1 LTAPPTWAHELI
13 LAPAVLVLTLVHA
26 RRALGLA
33 RALVEVGALTAY
45 GYALE
50 WIAMGVFRSHDYG
63 GGWRLAPAGVP
74 VAVAVVWASI
84 IVAALTLAARR
95 GMATAGRRA
104 VAAALVAISLDLL
117 MEPVAVRLG
126 LWRWTPPGAW
136 LGVPVGNF
144 VGWAVIVAVW
154 CAGAEREP
162 VDAPLARVAV
172 RRVALAVSSIA
183 ALVLIG
189 AAWRAL
195 RVEGAFSA
203 AGGWAFAGAMWLT
216 TLLVTVRRRPVMG
229 WPDTLAGRLG
239 STIGLAPEAA
249 MVVLAA
255 GFAADA
261 WRSDDLAL
269 RVAAAAALAV
279 VGTVSVASGRFGL
292 SDAWR
297 GRALGRF
304 AGAQDLV
311 RVLMKPPN
319 GQPWTPDDRRMLR
332 GELRALARWTP
343 GFVLFLL
350 PGGLLLLAV
359 YAHLLDRR
367 RLERPAT
374 DTR

>member
-1 LTAPPTWAHELI
+1 MTAPPTWAHELL
-13 LAPAVLVLTLVHA
+13 LAPAVLALILVHA
-26 RRALGLA
+26 CRALGVG
-33 RALVEVGALTAY
+33 RALVEVGALAAY

-63 GGWRLAPAGVP
+63 GGWRLSPAGVP
-74 VAVAVVWASI
+74 IAVAVVWASI

-95 GMATAGRRA
+95 GMVTAGRRA
-104 VAAALVAISLDLL
+104 VTAALVAISLDLL

-154 CAGAEREP
+154 CAGVEREP
-162 VDAPLARVAV
+162 VEAPLARVAV

-183 ALVLIG
+183 ALVMVG

-195 RVEGAFSA
+195 GIEGAFNA
-203 AGGWAFAGAMWLT
+203 GGGWAFAGALWLITLRVT
-216 TLLVTVRRRPVMG
+216 TRRRPLTG
-229 WPDTLAGRLG
+229 WPDTFAGRLG
-239 STIGLAPEAA
+239 GTTGLAPEAV

-261 WRSDDLAL
+261 WASEGLAL
-269 RVAAAAALAV
+269 RVVAVAALAV
-279 VGTVSVASGRFGL
+279 VGSVSVASGRFGL

-297 GRALGRF
+297 ARALGRF
-304 AGAQDLV
+304 VGVQDFV
-311 RVLMKPPN
+311 RILMKPPN
-319 GQPWTPDDRRMLR
+319 GQPWTADDRRMLR

-350 PGGLLLLAV
+350 PGGLLLLVV

-367 RLERPAT
+367 RLKRPTT
-374 DTR
+374 DAR

>member
-1 LTAPPTWAHELI
+1 LTAPPTWAHELL
-13 LAPAVLVLTLVHA
+13 LAPAVLALTFVHA
-26 RRALGLA
+26 RRALGLG
-33 RALVEVGALTAY
+33 RALVEVGALAAY

-63 GGWRLAPAGVP
+63 RAWRLAPAGVP
-74 VAVAVVWASI
+74 VAVAAVWASI
-84 IVAALTLAARR
+84 IVAALTFAARR
-95 GMATAGRRA
+95 GMATAWRRA
-104 VAAALVAISLDLL
+104 AAAALIAISLDLL

-136 LGVPVGNF
+136 MGVPLGNF
-144 VGWAVIVAVW
+144 VGWAVIVATW
-154 CAGAEREP
+154 CAGVEREP
-162 VDAPLARVAV
+162 LDSPLARVAV

-183 ALVLIG
+183 ALVLVG

-195 RVEGAFSA
+195 RVEGAFAA
-203 AGGWAFAGAMWLT
+203 AGGWALAGGAWLT
-216 TLLVTVRRRPVMG
+216 TLLVTGRRRPGTG
-229 WPDTLAGRLG
+229 WSDTLAGRLG
-239 STIGLAPEAA
+239 GTTGLAPEAA

-261 WRSDDLAL
+261 WASEEPAL
-269 RVAAAAALAV
+269 RVAAASALAV
-279 VGTVSVASGRFGL
+279 VGSVSVASGRFAL
-292 SDAWR
+292 SDVWR
-297 GRALGRF
+297 ARALSRF

-319 GQPWTPDDRRMLR
+319 GQPWTADDRRRLR

-350 PGGLLLLAV
+350 PGGLLVLVV

-367 RLERPAT
+367 RLKRPT
-374 DTR
+374 DDTR